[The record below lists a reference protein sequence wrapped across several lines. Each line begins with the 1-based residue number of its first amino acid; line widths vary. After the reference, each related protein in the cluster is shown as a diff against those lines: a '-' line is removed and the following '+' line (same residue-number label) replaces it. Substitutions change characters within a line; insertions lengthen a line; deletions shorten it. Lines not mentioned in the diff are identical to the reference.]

1 MVVYKARVGQP
12 ALQRLRL
19 RGGRFLGEFALA
31 VAVSSQSL
39 PYLGTLQEARVK
51 RRSPNNHSQFDADY
65 YRRRYPDLRRL
76 SAGEARAHFNS
87 HGQFE
92 GRRPSAE
99 ARFEDSPLSGELPVL
114 FAAGEYQRLNPDVA
128 AAVTDEWE
136 ACLHYIRHGKDEK
149 RRFTELDAE
158 FYWRL
163 YLSDEPFS
171 LEAVGRHFRANE
183 ARPDIHRSLEAMLQA
198 HGLEERA
205 WLEAFSDRAFSLLN
219 FHWLGEMLEG
229 PRAIARFLDEGVGRL
244 APFSF
249 SRRFDLDFYR
259 ELHPLLAAAPPER
272 AYRHWLFKG
281 LESGEPGDGVEWL
294 RRNGLE
300 LAQYPAAFVW
310 KEYAATRLDRTVVH
324 NRWAALAHLIAS
336 SSEEPARWP
345 LLSEGAGVFLL
356 AIAKLR
362 LGRGDP
368 QKALACLQRAVAL
381 GADDPEVQHV
391 TGDVYHRAGQWGAA
405 LPHYRAF
412 HESGRSTLWS
422 VVLGAE
428 CAMKVGDLEGALEM
442 LMAHKNAYGGD
453 QPWLS
458 MLDQVVSAKFE
469 DVTLRAR
476 ALYAA
481 EQRTEGDTI
490 LEDVVTWTANAWTRG
505 LDLPRPLPQRKRKV
519 VILANQSLPQ
529 CTHYR
534 VEQKRY
540 VLEAAG
546 FEVEIF
552 DWTEVSEFLTAS
564 PDACAAFFYRV
575 PAFPGVV
582 KAILS
587 ARAQGVATYYE
598 IDDLIFDPANYPD
611 PFESF
616 QGQISWD
623 VYLGLIYGTTLYRSA
638 MRLCDFAL
646 ASTTPLARKM
656 EEEVR
661 SRRSFVLRN
670 GLDSRNLG
678 LEAPLSTRKRPPGRI
693 RIVYGSATLAHNQD
707 FHDMAGDGLRAVMDR
722 HPEVEL
728 CIIGHLDLGD
738 AFSAYGDRVIKV
750 ELLRDPRAYWA
761 LLAECD
767 INLAVL
773 SPSQMAD
780 CKSEIKWLEA
790 AVFSIPSVLSAT
802 ETYREVVEDGVTGLL
817 AQSPEEW
824 ERALEQLVADAALR
838 TRIGAAARQAALRRY
853 SVEASA
859 EAVSEALQPALS
871 AAAEGTTKKRILL
884 VNVFFPPQS
893 IGGATRVVADNLEH
907 MLDLGGF
914 DFAVAASDY
923 DARHAYGTRID
934 SYRNAP
940 IFRIAPPFEDN
951 LDWKHVDEKMADWFR
966 HVLEAFQPDLVHFHC
981 VQRLT
986 GSILDVCAEEGVPYF
1001 VSVHDGWWVSDY
1013 QFLFDE
1019 KARMR
1024 TPGDELRLGSRAPVT
1039 LTQTLHRL
1047 GHLRQALDGA
1057 RRIFAPSRRFADLYR
1072 EAGFGQAEALSNGLS
1087 DLPILARRPSENR
1100 RVRLAHI
1107 GDTSP
1112 HKGFDLVEAV
1122 LRQGAYDR
1130 LQLLALSHG
1139 RAQHQATDDVWGK
1152 TPVRL
1157 AGRVPQGEISDLYAG
1172 IDVLLAP
1179 SACTESYGLV
1189 TREANA
1195 AGVWVVTSDRGAIGE
1210 DVRPGVDGF
1219 VIDVSSPQG
1228 LADVLQA
1235 INDNPERYL
1244 APAPRNPAVWSS
1256 REQAQTL
1263 VGIYEA
1269 FFAGS
1274 GDEADRPVRSA

>member
-1 MVVYKARVGQP
+1 MKHRN
-12 ALQRLRL
+12 
-19 RGGRFLGEFALA
+19 
-31 VAVSSQSL
+31 
-39 PYLGTLQEARVK
+39 TDD
-51 RRSPNNHSQFDADY
+51 SPRFDADY
-65 YRRRYPDLRRL
+65 YRRRYPDLRQLRD
-76 SAGEARAHFNS
+76 ADAKAHFNS
-87 HGQFE
+87 HGRFE

-99 ARFEDSPLSGELPVL
+99 ARFEDSPLGVDLPTL
-114 FAAGEYQRLNPDVA
+114 FSAGEYQRLNPDVA
-128 AAVTDEWE
+128 AAAADDWE
-136 ACLHYIRHGKDEK
+136 ACLHYIRHGKGEK
-149 RRFTELDAE
+149 RRFTELDPD
-158 FYWRL
+158 FYWRM
-163 YLSDEPFS
+163 YLHDQPFN
-171 LEAVGRHFRANE
+171 LQAVGRHFRAHE
-183 ARPDIHRSLEAMLQA
+183 GRPDIHRSLDAMLEA
-198 HGLEERA
+198 YGVAGRV
-205 WLEAFSDRAFSLLN
+205 WLDAFSDRAFSLLN
-219 FHWLGEMLEG
+219 FHWLGEMIEG
-229 PRAIARFLDEGVGRL
+229 PRAVARFLDEGVKRL

-249 SRRFDLDFYR
+249 STRFDPDFYH
-259 ELHPLLAAAPPER
+259 EIHPLLASSPPER

-281 LESGEPGDGVEWL
+281 LETGEPGDGAEWL
-294 RRNGLE
+294 RRSGLE
-300 LAQYPAAFVW
+300 LSQYPAALVW
-310 KEYAATRLDRTVVH
+310 KAYAAGRLDQTVEQ
-324 NRWAALAHLIAS
+324 NRWTALSHLIAS
-336 SSEEPARWP
+336 SAEEPAEWP

-356 AIAKLR
+356 AMAKLR
-362 LGRGDP
+362 SSRGDP
-368 QKALACLQRAVAL
+368 HTALACLERAVAL
-381 GADDPEVQHV
+381 GVDDPEVSHAM
-391 TGDVYHRAGQWGAA
+391 GDACHRAGQSSAA
-405 LPHYRAF
+405 LSHYRSF
-412 HESGRSTLWS
+412 HRSGRSTLWS

-428 CAMKVGDLEGALEM
+428 CAVKISDSDGALEM
-442 LMAHKNAYGGD
+442 LLSNKDAYGGD
-453 QPWLS
+453 QPWLA
-458 MLDQVVSAKFE
+458 MLDKVVSAKFE
-469 DVTLRAR
+469 DATVRAR

-481 EQRTEGDTI
+481 EQRPEGDAL
-490 LEDVVTWTANAWTRG
+490 LEGVVSWTADAWSRG
-505 LDLPRPLPQRKRKV
+505 LDLPATLPRRKRKV

-546 FEVEIF
+546 YEAEIF
-552 DWTEVSEFLTAS
+552 DWTDTGEFLAAL

-587 ARAQGVATYYE
+587 ARSQGVATYYE
-598 IDDLIFDPANYPD
+598 IDDLIFDPTDYPD
-611 PFESF
+611 PFASF

-623 VYLGLIYGTTLYRSA
+623 VYQGLIYGTTLYRSA

-646 ASTTPLARKM
+646 ASTTPLARRM
-656 EEEVR
+656 EREVR
-661 SRRSFVLRN
+661 NRRSFVLRN
-670 GLDSRNLG
+670 GLDPRNLG
-678 LEAPLSTRKRPPGRI
+678 LEAPLSTRAKPPGRI

-707 FHDMAGDGLRAVMDR
+707 FHDMAGDALRAVMDR

-738 AFSAYGDRVIKV
+738 AFSAYGERVIQV

-773 SPSQMAD
+773 APGAMAD

-790 AVFSIPSVLSAT
+790 AILSIPSVLSAT
-802 ETYREVVEDGVTGLL
+802 ETYREVVEHGVTGLL
-817 AQSPEEW
+817 AETPQDW
-824 ERALEQLVADAALR
+824 ERALEQLVTNASLR
-838 TRIGAAARQAALRRY
+838 AEIGSAARQAALSRY

-859 EAVSEALQPALS
+859 QALSEALQPAL
-871 AAAEGTTKKRILL
+871 AAAVEGEAKKRILL

-907 MLDLGGF
+907 LLQSGAF
-914 DFAVAASDY
+914 DFAVAATDY
-923 DARHAYGTRID
+923 DARPEYRARND
-934 SYRNAP
+934 SYRGAP
-940 IFRIAPPFEDN
+940 IFRIAPPLEDN
-951 LDWKHVDEKMADWFR
+951 LDWKPVDKKMADWFR
-966 HVLEAFQPDLVHFHC
+966 QVLATFQPDLVHFHC

-986 GSILDVCAEEGVPYF
+986 ASIVDVCTEEGVPYF
-1001 VSVHDGWWVSDY
+1001 VSVHDGWWLSDY

-1019 KARMR
+1019 QARMR

-1057 RRIFAPSRRFADLYR
+1057 RRIFAPSRRFAELYR
-1072 EAGFGQAEALSNGLS
+1072 EAGFDQAEALSNGLS
-1087 DLPILARRPSENR
+1087 DLPILARRPSESG

-1112 HKGFDLVEAV
+1112 HKGFDLVESV

-1130 LQLLALSHG
+1130 LELLALSHG
-1139 RAQHQATDDVWGK
+1139 RSQHQFTDDVWGK

-1179 SACTESYGLV
+1179 SACTESFGLV

-1235 INDNPERYL
+1235 INDDPERYL

-1263 VGIYEA
+1263 TGVYET
-1269 FFAGS
+1269 FFARS
-1274 GDEADRPVRSA
+1274 EDEADRPVSRA